1 MSHHH
6 PWPSEPVRTS
16 FANVEVT
23 PDIEGTGVTLFIDG
37 VESSHHHLT
46 EPTALAF
53 EYMQYIQAVMRAQ
66 IPPGGTFTQGRPRV
80 LHLGA
85 AGCSMARAIHAE
97 WPSSHQVAIEMDE
110 RLATYVRE
118 WFDLPRSPTLRIRV
132 QDALEAVSSAPESR
146 YEVIIRDAF
155 NQFTIPTHLTTT
167 SYVGQ
172 VARVLSPG
180 GIYLANCAD
189 HPPLT
194 LTRREVAT
202 AREHFAHVG
211 IITEPGILRGRRY
224 GNIIIAASDRPLKGS
239 LHRILRTLP
248 APARLLLG
256 EEITNFIAGHAPIA
270 EMGEAPHGLS

>member
-1 MSHHH
+1 M
-6 PWPSEPVRTS
+6 
-16 FANVEVT
+16 
-23 PDIEGTGVTLFIDG
+23 TLFIDG

-46 EPTALAF
+46 EPTVLVF

-66 IPPGGTFTQGRPRV
+66 MSGPFTLGRPRV

-110 RLATYVRE
+110 RLAAYVRD
-118 WFDLPRSPTLRIRV
+118 WFDLPRSPALRIRV
-132 QDALEAVSSAPESR
+132 QDALDAVTTAPASR
-146 YEVIIRDAF
+146 YEVIVRDAF
-155 NQFTIPTHLTTT
+155 SQFTIPAHLTTT
-167 SYVGQ
+167 AYVSH

-211 IITEPGILRGRRY
+211 IITEPAILRGRRY
-224 GNIIIAASDRPLKGS
+224 GNIIIAASDRPFKGA

-248 APARLLLG
+248 SPARLLVG
-256 EEITNFIAGHAPIA
+256 AEITNFIAGHTPI
-270 EMGEAPHGLS
+270 EKLGEAPHGLS